1 MVRHVIWDWNGTL
14 IDDVGLCVKILNEEL
29 RNYQIEAISINEY
42 RQKFFFP
49 VASFYKQLGLPY
61 SGCKY
66 DALALRYISEYRKR
80 FTGCQLHDG
89 AVRTIERLNSQG
101 ISQSILSAGKQSDL
115 EGFVKHFSVDSFF
128 NFVDG
133 AEDIEARGKNER
145 AQEHLSEIGVYAEDA
160 VLVGDTCHDWE
171 VAQIIGCKSFLF
183 TLGHVDTSR
192 LKKFESTLIT
202 SLSEV
207 CNWVSN

>member
-29 RNYQIEAISINEY
+29 RNYQIEEISINEY

-80 FTGCQLHDG
+80 FIGCQLHDG

-128 NFVDG
+128 NLVDG

-145 AQEHLSEIGVYAEDA
+145 AQEHLSEIGVTAEDA

-171 VAQIIGCKSFLF
+171 VAKLIGCKPLLF
-183 TLGHVDTSR
+183 TNGHVEMER
-192 LKKFESTLIT
+192 LKQWNTPTISC
-202 SLSEV
+202 LSEV
-207 CNWVSN
+207 YDWVSN